1 MRFKWAA
8 LIIVMAAL
16 ISILSG
22 CSNSN
27 LEIKT
32 GSATRDGV
40 TVTLEK
46 ATARKNNKPAGYIY
60 ALSGTIENNTD
71 EGIMKVIYT
80 FSLYDKDGEEFR
92 SFAVVY
98 DGEDK
103 AIPPHSKIGFSHDDI
118 KWGPRSVP
126 ASVSIG
132 IGSVQTES
140 ELPPGHIPQ
149 KGERLYEALGD
160 EKLANIM
167 NEPPVELAF
176 HIDQGGYGRTAVFK
190 GGESLD
196 KAVSLFCKIRIGEE
210 SGEWVSDNYNWIGL
224 TWKDGSST
232 YISLNLR
239 NLEYNIYSS
248 QHTYHLDN
256 LDEFWSYA
264 SDYLEEDKE

>member
-8 LIIVMAAL
+8 LIIVMAGF
-16 ISILSG
+16 IFMLSG
-22 CSNSN
+22 CGSSN

-92 SFAVVY
+92 SFAIVY

-149 KGERLYEALGD
+149 KGERLYEALDD

-167 NEPPVELAF
+167 DEPPVELAF

-190 GGESLD
+190 DGESLD
-196 KAVSLFCKIRIGEE
+196 KAVSLFCKIQIGEE

-224 TWKDGSST
+224 TWKDGSNT

-239 NLEYNIYSS
+239 NLEYNIHSS